1 MTGRELFVKF
11 VDTISVEGNSTLG
24 FAAVAV
30 YYIIMYFACND
41 YFMAVKLWDVAYIW
55 LNYVDFSFLG
65 MVSYLVCNALAKHF
79 LNKEITIYKIFVFC
93 LFLWVSCVPLC
104 WFTNWT
110 MHVYN
115 VEENE
120 GVFYVR
126 LIVFML
132 LISVT
137 LVQACG
143 NVIKKKNEE
152 KLKLIEE
159 LKSEREKAV
168 KAQLNMLKLQLDPHF
183 MFNSLGTLSGIIVA
197 DPQKALDF
205 TSRLARIYKYIVAHI
220 SDDTI
225 TLHSGMDFIHDYC
238 QHIEMRYKDN
248 FIFDIEE
255 HIWHDDEE
263 LILPLSL
270 QLLVENAVKHNQHSV
285 EHPLRIRIY
294 REDDFVCVSNQVVP
308 YEEIGRTRVGS
319 TGIGIKNLYDR
330 YKLLTDK
337 LPIVLQS
344 ATTYTVQIPIVREI
358 KAENKTSLL

>member
-1 MTGRELFVKF
+1 MTGRELFMKF
-11 VDTISVEGNSTLG
+11 CDAFNVEG
-24 FAAVAV
+24 
-30 YYIIMYFACND
+30 YYMLEFVGMLLYYVITYFLYHD
-41 YFMAVKLWDVAYIW
+41 YFVNAELWSFW
-55 LNYVDFSFLG
+55 GLCLNSGAFGCLG
-65 MVSYLVCNALAKHF
+65 LMSYWIGNPLAKHF
-79 LNKEITIYKIFVFC
+79 LNKEITIYKIFTFC
-93 LFLWVSCVPLC
+93 LLLWMLCVPLC
-104 WFTNWT
+104 LIIDWT
-110 MHVYN
+110 MRAYN
-115 VEENE
+115 VEESE

-126 LIVFML
+126 LIVCML
-132 LISVT
+132 VVSVT

-168 KAQLNMLKLQLDPHF
+168 RAQLNMLKLQLDPHF

-205 TSRLARIYKYIVAHI
+205 TTRLARIYKYIVAHI

-225 TLHSGMDFIHDYC
+225 SLHSGMDFIHDYC

-248 FIFDIEE
+248 FVFDVEE

-263 LILPLSL
+263 MILPLSL

-285 EHPLRIRIY
+285 EHPLHIRIY
-294 REDDFVCVSNQVVP
+294 REDDFVCVSNPIVP